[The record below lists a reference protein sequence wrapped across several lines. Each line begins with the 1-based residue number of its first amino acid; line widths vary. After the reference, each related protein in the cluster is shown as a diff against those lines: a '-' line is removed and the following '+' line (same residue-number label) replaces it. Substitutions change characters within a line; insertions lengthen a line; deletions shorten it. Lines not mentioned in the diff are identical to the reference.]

1 MEKKTVVILGATGS
15 IGSQTLDVLKRLEG
29 YELVG
34 FSFHRNVRKAQA
46 ILKEFKV
53 KAILVTGDVTFDVE
67 GKAVYRSLED
77 FFEKLSPD
85 ITLIAVPG
93 FAGLEMTLKA
103 IEASKRIALANK
115 ESLVCGGFLIK
126 KALEHRGTELIPV
139 DSEHS
144 AIFQILDKGVM
155 KIVLTASGGAL
166 RDWKLEDIEKAR
178 VEDVLKHPVWSMGR
192 KITVDSATMVNKAFE
207 ILEAMELFELDFS
220 NIDVKIHR
228 EGLVHGMVFFKD
240 GTVKMLLSNPDMR
253 IPIAYSLTY
262 PDRVAD
268 FPAPNITNLNLLF
281 EDPDP
286 ARYPSFFLVKKIC
299 RSYAKRTAYNAAD
312 EEAVEA
318 FLNGKIKFIHISRV
332 LEEVVEGVKGEPRDL
347 KDLKEIHEES
357 KKIARKVIDCL
368 SSTSF

>member
-15 IGSQTLDVLKRLEG
+15 IGSQALEVLKRLKD
-29 YELVG
+29 YELIG
-34 FSFHRNVRKAQA
+34 FSFHRNVKKAQA
-46 ILKEFKV
+46 VLREFKV
-53 KAILVTGDVTFDVE
+53 KAILVTGDIAFDTEDTIVC
-67 GKAVYRSLED
+67 RSIED

-103 IEASKRIALANK
+103 IENSKRVALANK

-126 KALEHRGTELIPV
+126 KALERHGTELVPV

-144 AIFQILDKGVM
+144 AIFQILDKNVR
-155 KIVLTASGGAL
+155 KVVLTASGGAL

-178 VEDVLKHPVWSMGR
+178 VEDVLKHPVWNMGK

-220 NIDVKIHR
+220 SIDVKIHK
-228 EGLVHGMVFFKD
+228 EGLVHGMVYFKD
-240 GTVKMLLSNPDMR
+240 GTVKMLISNPDMR

-262 PDRVAD
+262 PERIIE
-268 FPAPNITNLNLLF
+268 FPPPNITNLNLLF

-286 ARYPSFFLVKKIC
+286 ARYPSFFLVKKIYS
-299 RSYAKRTAYNAAD
+299 SYAKRTAYNAAD

-318 FLNGKIKFIHISRV
+318 FLKGKIKFVHISRI
-332 LEEVVEGVKGEPRDL
+332 LEEVVESIEGEPKDL
-347 KDLKEIHEES
+347 EDLKEIHEES
-357 KKIARKVIDCL
+357 KSMARKVIDCL
-368 SSTSF
+368 SSTSS